1 VPKPS
6 KSESVPAKMRDVYEK
21 IVALTD
27 DFCARHLNEEYAA
40 LSRRMAATLARKRPS
55 PLLQGQARVWAGG
68 IVYAVGRVNFLF
80 DRTQQPH
87 LTAQQLCDL
96 FGVSQ
101 ASASARAKQIFDALD
116 LMQLHPEWTLPS
128 KLDQNP
134 LAWFILVN
142 GIPMDARHAPREI
155 QEEAVRQ
162 GVIPYLPE
170 TSLEFDELGEDDDED
185 EDEDEDEAP
194 VDGEDDEESDE
205 EWAAALE
212 RDPQFQRIRAIL
224 GATDLQV
231 TEQNLKTYLSHLTA
245 HLTLPC
251 QLTGIEDF
259 PWEERYV
266 FGYGS
271 QQEYEELKKTRASYT
286 DQFELLSF
294 EERPYAHD
302 GILVQVKRISDG
314 KRFKLPLADLKA
326 TSKKSP
332 NYQLLDDY
340 AVWFVNFR

>member
-1 VPKPS
+1 MPKP
-6 KSESVPAKMRDVYEK
+6 KNAESVPAKMRDVYEK

-27 DFCARHLNEEYAA
+27 SFCGRHLNEEYAA

-80 DRTQQPH
+80 DKSQQPH

-142 GIPMDARHAPREI
+142 GIPVDARRAPREI
-155 QEEAVRQ
+155 QEEAFRR

-170 TSLEFDELGEDDDED
+170 TSVEFDELDED
-185 EDEDEDEAP
+185 EDEDGEDEDDF
-194 VDGEDDEESDE
+194 VDEEADEMTDE
-205 EWAAALE
+205 EFAASLE
-212 RDPQFQRIRAIL
+212 RDPQFRRIREIL
-224 GATDLQV
+224 GAASLKV
-231 TEQNLKTYLSHLTA
+231 TEQNLEKYLSHLKA

-271 QQEYEELKKTRASYT
+271 QQEYAELKKTRASYR
-286 DQFELLSF
+286 DKFELLSF

-302 GILVQVKRISDG
+302 GILVQVRRISDG
-314 KRFKLPLADLKA
+314 RRFKLPLADLEA